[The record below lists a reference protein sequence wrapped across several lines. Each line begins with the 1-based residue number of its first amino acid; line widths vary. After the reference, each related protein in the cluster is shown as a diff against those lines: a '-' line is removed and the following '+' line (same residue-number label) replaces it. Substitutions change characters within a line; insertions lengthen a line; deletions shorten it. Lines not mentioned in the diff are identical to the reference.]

1 LKRKSEPQNDEKKA
15 PYGLRKQAGTTT
27 AVADPAD
34 SGAEPAADNTPNTPE
49 EADEANGLPKRIG
62 ALLGR
67 SQTRSPHLLAGH
79 MVTQPVR
86 NSTKVGGSIRQSPEM
101 FGHKA
106 SRGSLISCRRPTSDY
121 AGFLHFEVVTR

>member
-62 ALLGR
+62 APAR
-67 SQTRSPHLLAGH
+67 A
-79 MVTQPVR
+79 
-86 NSTKVGGSIRQSPEM
+86 
-101 FGHKA
+101 
-106 SRGSLISCRRPTSDY
+106 
-121 AGFLHFEVVTR
+121 